1 MSADWRW
8 VNLAGGHAEE
18 LVADLC
24 ASGAEGGGI
33 GRGCIVIQTNAM
45 ASFHVAFSHTDAL
58 PIRGSNN
65 PALRFVVGKRQNSM
79 TSVGLGSPYAK
90 KEPIDFTRSA
100 DALLTGDPE
109 KSRTYWFLYDR
120 NIGVAAMG
128 VQVAPQAD
136 LCRLVCRFRD
146 STGFRAEACEN
157 VRYIVLSSGK
167 RPVSLR
173 VVNVFAPPDISIP
186 RFRFNPETWSNLS
199 WQGSSCVFELDDFH
213 RYLVERVQDVLKAS
227 AIAPYYNFV
236 EPKHFCVNAYRL
248 LDTLR
253 RVELFPGRTSDDL
266 DWRTCHDEVYTRMQP
281 VLSSAP
287 WTFWPLRFD
296 RVDCTAITLASTGTG
311 CGKAISEW
319 CKAMEKATMLRNGA
333 TNREMLTLTFA
344 FEVFP
349 VEGENAAQARREVV
363 RCITEILEREWGVME
378 FRCPQ
383 LVCWQTHTEYV
394 PYSVLAAESRALSS

>member
-8 VNLAGGHAEE
+8 VNLNGGFTEE

-24 ASGAEGGGI
+24 AGSADSGSMS
-33 GRGCIVIQTNAM
+33 RGCIVIQTNAT
-45 ASFHVAFSHTDAL
+45 ASFHVAFSHTDRL
-58 PIRGSNN
+58 PIRGSDN

-79 TSVGLGSPYAK
+79 TSVGLGSPYVK
-90 KEPIDFTRSA
+90 SKEPIDFTKSA

-120 NIGVAAMG
+120 SVGVAAMG

-146 STGFRAEACEN
+146 ASDSLGFRAEVCEN
-157 VRYIVLSSGK
+157 LRYIVLSSGK
-167 RPVSLR
+167 KPVSLR
-173 VVNVFAPPDISIP
+173 IVNVFAPPDISIP
-186 RFRFNPETWSNLS
+186 RYRFDPERWAPLP
-199 WQGSSCVFELDDFH
+199 WQGSSCVFELDEFH
-213 RYLVERVQDVLKAS
+213 RFLVERVQQVLRS
-227 AIAPYYNFV
+227 SPIAAFYSFV
-236 EPKHFCVNAYRL
+236 DPKCFCLNAYRL
-248 LDTLR
+248 MDTLR

-266 DWRTCHDEVYTRMQP
+266 DWRTCHDEVYNRMQP

-296 RVDCTAITLASTGTG
+296 RVDCTAITLASTGLG

-333 TNREMLTLTFA
+333 TSREMLTLTFA

-349 VEGENAAQARREVV
+349 VEGENAAQARRDVIRE
-363 RCITEILEREWGVME
+363 ITSLLEKEWGMME

-383 LVCWQTHTEYV
+383 LVCWQTHTDYV
-394 PYSVLAAESRALSS
+394 PYSMLAAEA